1 MPLLSNKPSVAE
13 HFGTYGNK
21 EEIRA
26 MFVVKVFLEG
36 ELRDIRERLLL
47 AADVELEGVKRSLS
61 VVRGSD
67 VASAL
72 AS

>member
-1 MPLLSNKPSVAE
+1 MLSNEPSVAE
-13 HFGTYGNK
+13 HFGTYGNE

-26 MFVVKVFLEG
+26 MFAVKVFLEG

-61 VVRGSD
+61 VARGSNA
-67 VASAL
+67 ASA
-72 AS
+72 SES